1 VSRGACHIPSAWAEY
16 RQALRTLP
24 ETITDSASIVWPVAP
39 VQRIRHTR
47 EVNAV
52 LDEGGA
58 CDKAAT
64 RARVEQVALGV
75 AHKIALGVIAE
86 PAPEPAGPAAV

>member
-1 VSRGACHIPSAWAEY
+1 
-16 RQALRTLP
+16 
-24 ETITDSASIVWPVAP
+24 
-39 VQRIRHTR
+39 
-47 EVNAV
+47 V
-52 LDEGGA
+52 LDEAGA

-86 PAPEPAGPAAV
+86 PVPEPTPEPAPDPAGPAAV